1 MSSLFI
7 IGNGFDIAHGI
18 PTKYSDFRSFLI
30 DLFPDA
36 LKFRDEIIYL
46 EDAERIDV
54 SEFAAEI
61 LLHAMDSASG
71 ENWCN
76 FEEALAYI
84 NFNNKLPRPN
94 HKEDETD
101 EEDHELMMHYLLY
114 TDMLTSAFINCSKL
128 WEDYFRLWIKNVQ
141 QQIDVGAY
149 VPKESL
155 IELFSQPDTKF
166 FSFNYTK
173 TLQILYGVKKV
184 IHVHNRVGQKL
195 IFGHGEDNIMY
206 DQFNNDP
213 MGLYFTSSFLDDM
226 IMSFKKD
233 TGSQLKKY
241 HEFFNKL
248 DHGIKYI
255 RTVSAMEK
263 LTVSTSRKLL
273 KKFHSTQHGISLH
286 MKL

>member
-1 MSSLFI
+1 MHTYYTTCPFYCTLSILLYDCIERSKTMSSLFI

-18 PTKYSDFRSFLI
+18 PTKYSDFRTFLI
-30 DLFPDA
+30 DSFPDA

-46 EDAERIDV
+46 EDTESIDV

-101 EEDHELMMHYLLY
+101 EEDRELMMHYLLY
-114 TDMLTSAFINCSKL
+114 IDMLTSAFINCSKI

-141 QQIDVGAY
+141 KQIDIKIY
-149 VPKESL
+149 TPKESL
-155 IELFSQPDTKF
+155 IELFSQPDAKF

-184 IHVHNRVGQKL
+184 IHIHNRVGQNL
-195 IFGHGEDNIMY
+195 IFGHGEDNVMY

-213 MGLYFTSSFLDDM
+213 TTHFYAINS
-226 IMSFKKD
+226 
-233 TGSQLKKY
+233 
-241 HEFFNKL
+241 
-248 DHGIKYI
+248 
-255 RTVSAMEK
+255 
-263 LTVSTSRKLL
+263 LL
-273 KKFHSTQHGISLH
+273 KKQTVSPRSVL
-286 MKL
+286 

>member
-1 MSSLFI
+1 MKKITRMLALFLSVI
-7 IGNGFDIAHGI
+7 
-18 PTKYSDFRSFLI
+18 
-30 DLFPDA
+30 
-36 LKFRDEIIYL
+36 
-46 EDAERIDV
+46 
-54 SEFAAEI
+54 
-61 LLHAMDSASG
+61 
-71 ENWCN
+71 
-76 FEEALAYI
+76 
-84 NFNNKLPRPN
+84 
-94 HKEDETD
+94 
-101 EEDHELMMHYLLY
+101 
-114 TDMLTSAFINCSKL
+114 MLTSAFINCSKL

-248 DHGIKYI
+248 DHGIDKVYSYGFSYGKVDCIYI
-255 RTVSAMEK
+255 KKIIEKISFNATWYFTSHEAMNTNALRIKKIK
-263 LTVSTSRKLL
+263 LRRYGFKGN
-273 KKFHSTQHGISLH
+273 FDIYEA
-286 MKL
+286 